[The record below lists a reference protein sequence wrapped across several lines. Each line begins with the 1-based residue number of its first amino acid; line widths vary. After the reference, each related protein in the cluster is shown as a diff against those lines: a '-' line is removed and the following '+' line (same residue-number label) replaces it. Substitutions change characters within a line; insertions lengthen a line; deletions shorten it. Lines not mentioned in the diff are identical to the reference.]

1 MVMTAGLFGR
11 QEGRKLS
18 TSARTKLPDQRIALG
33 HGLPEVALLSTI
45 QTAGSFNDDEWWPLN
60 LNGLALPTF

>member
-1 MVMTAGLFGR
+1 MTAGLFGR

-33 HGLPEVALLSTI
+33 HGLPEVALLK
-45 QTAGSFNDDEWWPLN
+45 QDK
-60 LNGLALPTF
+60 